1 MIIQVCVNVKTMKK
15 PLNERFQELAGIK
28 LLKEGYDGV
37 IQRYLDQ
44 IIDDVTGPD
53 ITKEE
58 AIEYI
63 DELSQAILSLK
74 TTTISDIFN
83 N

>member
-1 MIIQVCVNVKTMKK
+1 MKK
-15 PLNERFQELAGIK
+15 PLNERFQELAVIIP
-28 LLKEGYDGV
+28 LKEGYDGV

>member
-1 MIIQVCVNVKTMKK
+1 MKK
-15 PLNERFQELAGIK
+15 PLNERFQELECIK
-28 LLKEGYDGV
+28 PLKEVYDGV

>member
-1 MIIQVCVNVKTMKK
+1 MKK
-15 PLNERFQELAGIK
+15 LLNERFQELAGIK
-28 LLKEGYDGV
+28 PLKEGHDGV
-37 IQRYLDQ
+37 IKRYLDQ